1 MKMSLEGKVAV
12 ITGGGRGIG
21 KAIAL
26 DFAKYGADIVVAAR
40 TTSEI
45 DAVANEVLKMGRKA
59 LAIPTDMTKEQ
70 SIQNLIS
77 KSYENFGKIDILVN
91 NAGISFAAAVVDMK
105 TEDFDNLMTVN
116 LRGMFICTREALRF
130 MRKQKQGCIINISSG
145 FGIEGQPM
153 LSAYCASK
161 AGILL
166 FSDSLSK
173 EERKV
178 KVYVINP
185 GLIETKM
192 TESLGGK
199 KESPDVIAKIATYL
213 ALPENKFPTGMV
225 IKQLQLDNIKA
236 AVTPL
241 IEGRTFPNWTAL
253 FQEVKSKL
261 DAKILGNIEKYKVM
275 LSYWFKEYIQ

>member
-1 MKMSLEGKVAV
+1 MSLEGKLAL
-12 ITGGGRGIG
+12 ITGGVRGIG

-45 DAVANEVLKMGRKA
+45 DGVANEIQNMGRKS
-59 LAIPTDMTKEQ
+59 LAIPTDMTDER
-70 SIQNLIS
+70 SIQNLVS
-77 KSYENFGKIDILVN
+77 KTFEAFGKIDILVN
-91 NAGISFAAAVVDMK
+91 NAGVSTVAPVIDMK
-105 TEDFDNLMTVN
+105 TEDFDQVIAVN
-116 LRGMFICTREALRF
+116 LRGMFICTRETLRV
-130 MRKQKQGCIINISSG
+130 MKKQKQGCIINISSG

-199 KESPDVIAKIATYL
+199 KESPEVISKIATYL
-213 ALPENKFPTGMV
+213 ALPENKFPSGMV

-236 AVTPL
+236 AVAPL
-241 IEGRTFPNWTAL
+241 IQGRTFPNWNTL

-261 DAKILGNIEKYKVM
+261 DAKILGNIEKYKVI
-275 LSYWFKEYIQ
+275 LSYWFKEYLQ

>member
-1 MKMSLEGKVAV
+1 MSLEGKLAV

-26 DFAKYGADIVVAAR
+26 DFAKYGADVVVAAR
-40 TTSEI
+40 SIAEI
-45 DAVANEVLKMGRKA
+45 ESVAAEICNMGRQSI
-59 LAIPTDMTKEQ
+59 AIPTDMTREQ

-77 KSYENFGKIDILVN
+77 KSYEKFGKIDILVN
-91 NAGISFAAAVVDMK
+91 NAGISHTAAIIDMK
-105 TEDFDNLMTVN
+105 TEDFDRVITVN
-116 LRGMFICTREALRF
+116 LRGMFICTREVLRI
-130 MRKQKQGCIINISSG
+130 MKKQKQGCIINISSG
-145 FGIEGQPM
+145 FGIEGQPL

-192 TESLGGK
+192 TENLQGK
-199 KESPDVIAKIATYL
+199 KESPEVIAKIATYL

-225 IKQLQLDNIKA
+225 IKQLQLDNIK
-236 AVTPL
+236 VTVAPL
-241 IEGRTFPNWTAL
+241 IQGRTFADWNTL

-261 DAKILGNIEKYKVM
+261 DAKILGNIEKYKVI
-275 LSYWFKEYIQ
+275 LSYWFKEYLK